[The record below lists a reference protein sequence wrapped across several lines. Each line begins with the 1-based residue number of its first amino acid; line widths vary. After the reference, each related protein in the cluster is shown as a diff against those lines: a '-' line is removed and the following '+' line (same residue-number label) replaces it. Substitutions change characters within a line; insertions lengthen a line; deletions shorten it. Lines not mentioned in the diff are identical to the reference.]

1 MTRIETVELNFL
13 LPWGTKPLHPSWRLN
28 PSPVTLLAVA
38 TASRSQDG
46 LAHGVGPQ
54 RETQAWFAIPGSG
67 QTSQGV
73 GGCHQ
78 TYTPTLTL
86 CGHPQILESPMSF
99 FDRTPTGRLMNR
111 FSKDMDELDV
121 RLPFHAENFLQQFF
135 MVLFILVILAAVFPA
150 VLLVLAVLALG
161 FFILLR

>member
-1 MTRIETVELNFL
+1 MAHIETLELDFL
-13 LPWGTKPLHPSWRLN
+13 LPWGTKSLHSSWRLN
-28 PSPVTLLAVA
+28 PSPVTLLPVA
-38 TASRSQDG
+38 TASLSQDG

-67 QTSQGV
+67 QASRGV
-73 GGCHQ
+73 GGVH
-78 TYTPTLTL
+78 TPTLTL

-161 FFILLR
+161 FFVLLR